1 VAGVGWTP
9 PASVTDAG
17 SGQAPGAVTTAPLS
31 GSPPPGVAPGRGRFI
46 ALEGVDGIG
55 KSTQAARLARRLGA
69 RLTRAPG
76 GTDLGRS
83 LRRLLLESTADDEP
97 PVPVETLLVLA
108 DRADHVARVVAPAL
122 AAGQWVVS
130 DRFSGSTLA
139 YQGYGRGVPL
149 AELRRLCDFAQG
161 GLWPDLNVLL
171 DAEAVPWAAEGPADR
186 IEAAGAAFL
195 ARVRDGYRQL
205 AAEEP
210 ERWVVVPAI
219 GDLEAVEQ
227 SIAGAVGARLG
238 VPPAGAGLTSGSAGG
253 GR

>member
-1 VAGVGWTP
+1 MTEAALGRSPDTEA
-9 PASVTDAG
+9 PARA
-17 SGQAPGAVTTAPLS
+17 
-31 GSPPPGVAPGRGRFI
+31 APGRGRLV

-83 LRRLLLESTADDEP
+83 LRHLLLASTAGDEP
-97 PVPVETLLVLA
+97 PVEVETLLVLA

-122 AAGQWVVS
+122 AAGEWVVS

-139 YQGYGRGVPL
+139 YQGYGRGLPL
-149 AELRRLCDFAQG
+149 AELRRLCNFAQG

-171 DAEAVPWAAEGPADR
+171 DAEAVPWAADGPPDR
-186 IEAAGAAFL
+186 IEAAGAAFV
-195 ARVRDGYRQL
+195 ARVRDGYRCL

-210 ERWVVVPAI
+210 ERWVVVPAD
-219 GDLEAVEQ
+219 GAPEAVEQ
-227 SIAGAVGARLG
+227 AIVGAVALRLG
-238 VPPAGAGLTSGSAGG
+238 APSEGAEPAGAG
-253 GR
+253 R